1 MCAEHPTG
9 LTCIYTHRDWGGKRR
24 PSPGV
29 ISLGT
34 SSWIAAFSQHPSRCP
49 ERAEEGLLW
58 RIQNLL
64 GDPHYTH
71 KGAQAECGR
80 CCKRHMHEG
89 SWKHRGSAFTPDDSF
104 GFFCYK
110 KSCLS
115 QACLD
120 SFQEIELKV
129 IWAKGVKARK
139 EDPLGE
145 ISRDVIRRGC
155 HRLGVVVS
163 GMSIVAE
170 SVSPRT
176 WRERQI
182 LRQHPKSTESGTL
195 GTGSG
200 IGTQPSRWF
209 WCMLKFKTHHHRL
222 QKHCIP

>member
-1 MCAEHPTG
+1 
-9 LTCIYTHRDWGGKRR
+9 
-24 PSPGV
+24 
-29 ISLGT
+29 
-34 SSWIAAFSQHPSRCP
+34 
-49 ERAEEGLLW
+49 
-58 RIQNLL
+58 
-64 GDPHYTH
+64 
-71 KGAQAECGR
+71 
-80 CCKRHMHEG
+80 MHEG

-110 KSCLS
+110 KSCLH

-120 SFQEIELKV
+120 NFQEIELKV
-129 IWAKGVKARK
+129 IWTKGMKARK

-163 GMSIVAE
+163 GMSTVAE
-170 SVSPRT
+170 PVSSRT

-182 LRQHPKSTESGTL
+182 LRHHPKSTESGTL
-195 GTGSG
+195 ETGSG

-222 QKHCIP
+222 RNIVYHKLFFQLGIRKRQFLCSVVLVNVCSFRMSLKYYTVLSRGDLLYKELMEQIK